1 MTARAISPVPWPRG
15 RKEDEMATTTTPVK
29 TAKSKTAATKKPEQA
44 KPKAVFNDFQPVKRP
59 PTKAAV
65 AEKLQETEK
74 QLAEARAA
82 RDAAFSS
89 KAEYA
94 GKTAKLQTEV
104 ERLNAE
110 LAHKDSDLQVVRKDR
125 DDLKQQVIKLRDA
138 EGDAREVIRTK
149 DVRLKDLGIRDERQV
164 ATIAEAREALA
175 TANSKLAAVER
186 DLAKVP
192 AWVRSFLAIFG

>member
-1 MTARAISPVPWPRG
+1 
-15 RKEDEMATTTTPVK
+15 MATTNT
-29 TAKSKTAATKKPEQA
+29 KSKTAKPVAKFKEDNAVVTKPRAPSAAA
-44 KPKAVFNDFQPVKRP
+44 KAKDQIAS
-59 PTKAAV
+59 
-65 AEKLQETEK
+65 LQDQVVEMRK
-74 QLAEARAA
+74 A

-164 ATIAEAREALA
+164 AAIAEAREALA
-175 TANSKLAAVER
+175 TANSKLAVVER